1 MNYVFNIAYL
11 HNLPA
16 YRVFFTRFGSQP
28 DSNYDDRR
36 AALLR
41 FAFVQR
47 DTSKGTMELRGLQ
60 VWLTVT
66 SQPEDI
72 AFLRISVF
80 SEVSIITSRVHVR

>member
-1 MNYVFNIAYL
+1 MR
-11 HNLPA
+11 LPV

-47 DTSKGTMELRGLQ
+47 DSSKGTMELRGLQ

-66 SQPEDI
+66 SKQEDI
-72 AFLRISVF
+72 AVPQNF
-80 SEVSIITSRVHVR
+80 SIFGGIITSRVNVR